1 MSKKQNFVLL
11 ALEAVVKA
19 QQELDAKV
27 DTHEK
32 IIESQGQDIARLEKQ
47 VMQLRNQ
54 AIQAEIASGERTDAT
69 AVKYGMSPAR
79 VAQIA
84 PRKEFHRPKPS
95 SPNPVQ

>member
-1 MSKKQNFVLL
+1 MPKKQNYVLV
-11 ALEAVVKA
+11 ALEAVAKA
-19 QQELDAKV
+19 QQELNAKV
-27 DTHEK
+27 DKHEK

-69 AVKYGMSPAR
+69 AAKYGVSSSR

-84 PRKEFHRPKPS
+84 PRKEFHRPKP
-95 SPNPVQ
+95 N